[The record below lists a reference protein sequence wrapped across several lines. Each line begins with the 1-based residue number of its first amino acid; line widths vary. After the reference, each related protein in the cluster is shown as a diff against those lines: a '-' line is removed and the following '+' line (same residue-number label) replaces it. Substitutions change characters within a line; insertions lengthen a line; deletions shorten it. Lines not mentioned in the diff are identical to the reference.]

1 MEEKLNNTTP
11 VEEEEGLDIMA
22 MVRDLWKGRRTIIIC
37 TVIFLALGIVS
48 ALFMKR
54 IYTVQTVMVP
64 QMGNNKSGLGGL
76 ASLAGLDMG
85 FNSSNGELTPLAY
98 PQIVNS
104 VPFRLELMHTP
115 FHFQKCDTL
124 ISMYDYAEAGYEKP
138 TVLDYVKRYTIGL
151 PGVIM
156 SALRGEEKEVVY
168 YSDSDTAGNNEPRP
182 LVLSKKEDKMQQAI
196 GQAVTL
202 DVDKKEGF
210 ITLSVTASEPLLAA
224 EMALKAQRLLQDEV
238 TRFRIEKSQSE
249 LEYIQARFNE
259 IKAENDRNQGYLAVV
274 TDRTQNVAT
283 QRATVEKTRVQS
295 KYNVSNAIFLE
306 LAKQLE
312 QAKMQV
318 KKDTPVFT
326 VIQPVTVP
334 NKAANSRAKKVV
346 IWTFLGIVLGCGIV
360 LIKGYWP
367 KLMEKLKNPETE
379 AEESKDA
386 HNADADPEGA
396 QKPAAGNTEA

>member
-85 FNSSNGELTPLAY
+85 FNASNGELTPLAY

-104 VPFRLELMHTP
+104 VPFRLELIYTP

-124 ISMYDYAEAGYEKP
+124 ISMYDYAEAEYEKP

-168 YSDSDTAGNNEPRP
+168 YSDGDTTSNNEPRP
-182 LVLSKKEDKMQQAI
+182 LVLSKKEDLMQQAI

-346 IWTFLGIVLGCGIV
+346 VWTFLGIVLGCGIV

-367 KLMEKLKNPETE
+367 KLMGKLKNPEAD
-379 AEESKDA
+379 AEEAKDA
-386 HNADADPEGA
+386 HNIDADPDGA
-396 QKPAAGNTEA
+396 QKPAAGNAEA